1 MLLPR
6 SAYGDGVSYRV
17 AYTISDA
24 HDQAPEHLAAS
35 SGRPQ
40 DTNDIEAW
48 EGPSDFDVR
57 HRLVANF
64 VAELPF
70 GAGKPFASDGVAGAV
85 LGGWTVSGIYTARSG
100 RPFTV
105 TQGSLEGATW
115 LPNLTGDPQGSET
128 VDSVVQPGR
137 VSARAGWHV
146 WKRRSKHSARPRLHD
161 VRHERAAADS
171 DDRPSSVTLR
181 GDFNLFIAPG
191 ESGSIRVRGETG

>member
-1 MLLPR
+1 MSPRR
-6 SAYGDGVSYRV
+6 SASATASATASPTRCP
-17 AYTISDA
+17 TRN
-24 HDQAPEHLAAS
+24 DQAPEHLAAS

-70 GAGKPFASDGVAGAV
+70 GPGKPFASDGVAGAV

-115 LPNLTGDPQGSET
+115 LPNLTGDPQGAET
-128 VDSVVQPGR
+128 VDSWFNAAAFSVCRPAR
-137 VSARAGWHV
+137 LATPAATSCAARA
-146 WKRRSKHSARPRLHD
+146 
-161 VRHERAAADS
+161 
-171 DDRPSSVTLR
+171 T
-181 GDFNLFIAPG
+181 
-191 ESGSIRVRGETG
+191 